1 MENEEGDVWEKSRG
15 VRRRVD
21 CSEGL
26 VAGALKN
33 GDLAQS
39 GADQRRPC
47 LRGVCNDGDV
57 GIFLPQGQGKNAAC
71 RRAARKRPLCGE

>member
-26 VAGALKN
+26 VAGALN
-33 GDLAQS
+33 DGDLA
-39 GADQRRPC
+39 
-47 LRGVCNDGDV
+47 
-57 GIFLPQGQGKNAAC
+57 
-71 RRAARKRPLCGE
+71 